1 MSFTSTSLR
10 KSLTN
15 ETPLPLSQQSDYGFD
30 INIYMML
37 EEKLPTQ
44 NEFDKLK
51 ERLKVVITQ
60 QTDEQ
65 LHRAYLD
72 KTYRTLL
79 GEGFEWVRT
88 TKDFPMFN

>member
-15 ETPLPLSQQSDYGFD
+15 EIPLTLKEQGDYGFD
-30 INIYMML
+30 INVYMRL
-37 EEKLPTQ
+37 IEKLPSQTQ
-44 NEFDKLK
+44 FDKLK

-65 LHRAYLD
+65 LHWAYLD
-72 KTYRTLL
+72 KTYRDLL

-88 TKDFPMFN
+88 IRDFPMFN

>member
-10 KSLTN
+10 NSLTN
-15 ETPLPLSQQSDYGFD
+15 ETQLTLGAQGDYGFD
-30 INIYMML
+30 INVYMML
-37 EEKLPTQ
+37 KEKIPSQ

-51 ERLKVVITQ
+51 DRLKVVITQ

-65 LHRAYLD
+65 LHQAYLD

-79 GEGFEWVRT
+79 GEGFDWVRT
-88 TKDFPMFN
+88 TKDFLMFN